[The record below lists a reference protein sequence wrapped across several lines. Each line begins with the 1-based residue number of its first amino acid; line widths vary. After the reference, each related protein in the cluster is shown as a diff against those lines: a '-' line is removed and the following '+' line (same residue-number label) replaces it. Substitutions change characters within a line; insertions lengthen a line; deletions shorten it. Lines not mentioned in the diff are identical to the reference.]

1 MIEFVLSQI
10 PPCPKKKLGLSHGKA
25 PCDFFG
31 FALAAACT
39 SAAFAA
45 ERNEFPMT
53 ALSKNFFKKTTP
65 FLFILL
71 FCSVDIAVFWLTVI
85 PHSPQLRV
93 LQIILA
99 LASLAGSM
107 LSIKYPK
114 GSIVCLSIFAAI
126 AWIAQLTADPFL
138 MISLAVFHYAE
149 RSGKKLIPRAFLM
162 TIILVF
168 AAAMGVKASNNLSL
182 VRNTLLSIG
191 AVTLAWFLGV
201 RTQRIKRDSQNEARM
216 QEQARLSREIHDV
229 LSYSLGTIGV
239 QAGVSAHV
247 EGTSPEELR
256 QTLQRIQATANDGIT
271 QLRQLLEKRNRQNP
285 PDSQNRDE
293 TPHFDLSGKI
303 AELQQTCEKSGL
315 HMTCQI
321 SDNQHVLDSLDVSIQ
336 STIYSIIR
344 EAVTNTLTHAQAHTI
359 FAAIDVTDSHVR
371 LRIADD
377 GQGKAAH
384 IKFGRGLTGIQE
396 RVRLLDGML
405 KITDA
410 PQQGIAVDVEIPTLS
425 REG

>member
-53 ALSKNFFKKTTP
+53 ALSKNFFKKATP

-138 MISLAVFHYAE
+138 MVSLAVFHCAE

-247 EGTSPEELR
+247 ENILPEQLR
-256 QTLQRIQATANDGIT
+256 QTLQGIQATANDGIA
-271 QLRQLLEKRNRQNP
+271 QLRQLLEKQNRQNP
-285 PDSQNRDE
+285 QNHSV

-315 HMTCQI
+315 RMDFQV
-321 SDNQHVLDSLDVSIQ
+321 SGNQDVLDSLDVSIR

-344 EAVTNTLTHAQAHTI
+344 ETVTNTLTHAQAHTI
-359 FAAIDVTDSHVR
+359 FAAIDVTGSHVR
-371 LRIADD
+371 LHIADD
-377 GQGKAAH
+377 GRGKAAH
-384 IKFGRGLTGIQE
+384 IQFGHGLTGIQE
-396 RVRLLDGML
+396 RVRLLGGTL

-410 PQQGIAVDVEIPTLS
+410 SQHGVAVDVEIPAQS
-425 REG
+425 GES